1 MKKTRTLFLLLFIL
15 LFAMPTMASFHTEPF
30 IVNSLMLSEI
40 LFLVS
45 ITCLTAVGGGYKI
58 LETRKKILSAISLG
72 IFMALVLYFSLVD
85 ISIMMLIIICFSV
98 YALARAV
105 RMIKWGLSARRPN
118 PPEYLESAQPR
129 RLFIVSVLLII
140 STVILCSFSVAA
152 FQRGILY
159 RLRTPYTVKVIYPF
173 LCYELAYGELQKE
186 ETGKTRFD
194 PLIVSTP
201 LLNVSVEVEFSED
214 LDAFTLYLAPNT
226 LIPIW
231 PYNYIFTIPVYRADE
246 TGEIRITYVTDISQ
260 RCPEDAPVYRK
271 FGDSKDISYCYD
283 AMKSGSFDVP
293 EGFER
298 RK

>member
-1 MKKTRTLFLLLFIL
+1 MKKTRMLLLFVL
-15 LFAMPTMASFHTEPF
+15 LFAMPAMASFHTEPF

-72 IFMALVLYFSLVD
+72 IFMAIVLYFSLVD

-105 RMIKWGLSARRPN
+105 RMIKWGLSARSPN
-118 PPEYLESAQPR
+118 PPEHLESAQPR
-129 RLFIVSVLLII
+129 RLFIVSALLII
-140 STVILCSFSVAA
+140 ATVILCSFSVAA
-152 FQRGILY
+152 YQRGILY
-159 RLRTPYTVKVIYPF
+159 RLRTPYIAKVIAPF

-194 PLIVSTP
+194 PFIVSAS
-201 LLNVSVEVEFSED
+201 LLDVSVEVEFSGN
-214 LDAFTLYLAPNT
+214 LDTFTLYLSPNSF
-226 LIPIW
+226 IPIW

-246 TGEIRITYVTDISQ
+246 TGEVRETFVTDVGQ

-271 FGDSKDISYCYD
+271 YGDSEGISHYYN
-283 AMKSGSFDVP
+283 AMKLGRCDLP

-298 RK
+298 KK